1 MNPILIKPSG
11 ESSSQVVVRARTRDT
26 LPWQIQ
32 KTCLTDGFFWRYKE
46 RSGTVIE
53 PISNPRPLPCKL
65 CSDRIR
71 NTMRNSR
78 MTILRNANGAE
89 KRLSLF
95 FLCFLLFL
103 SFVGSRVKFVSRR
116 LGIVACHF

>member
-32 KTCLTDGFFWRYKE
+32 KTCVTDGSFWRYKE

-53 PISNPRPLPCKL
+53 PISNPYQTHDL
-65 CSDRIR
+65 CPV
-71 NTMRNSR
+71 NSALIEFETR
-78 MTILRNANGAE
+78 CEIPG
-89 KRLSLF
+89 
-95 FLCFLLFL
+95 
-103 SFVGSRVKFVSRR
+103 
-116 LGIVACHF
+116 